1 MPMIMAHPTMSTR
14 PTGVPSHTAEITVAD
29 TGSTQPTRP
38 ARTGPASVMP
48 CR

>member
-1 MPMIMAHPTMSTR
+1 MPMMSATPAR
-14 PTGVPSHTAEITVAD
+14 STGTTGVPSHTAEITVAD

>member
-1 MPMIMAHPTMSTR
+1 MAMIMMQPTMSNM
-14 PTGVPSHTAEITVAD
+14 PTGVPSHTAEMTVAD
-29 TGSTQPTRP
+29 TGSTHPTNP

>member
-1 MPMIMAHPTMSTR
+1 MTTIMAMPATSTGV
-14 PTGVPSHTAEITVAD
+14 TGVPSHTAEMTVAD